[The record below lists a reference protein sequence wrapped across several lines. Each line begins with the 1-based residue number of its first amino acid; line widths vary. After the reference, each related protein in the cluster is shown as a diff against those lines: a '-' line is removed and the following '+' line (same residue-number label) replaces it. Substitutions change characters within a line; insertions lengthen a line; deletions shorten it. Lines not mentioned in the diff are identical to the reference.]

1 MRMARP
7 RLVVSVAILIFI
19 LLLPTQSPLLERI
32 MNPLDGPLTSFIG
45 AETLDRAVVEG
56 LSRDVRI
63 LYDEMGIPWIYA
75 GDRLD
80 AARALGFIHARDR
93 LFQMDLMRRLAQ
105 GRLSE
110 LLGEATLESDK
121 RFRLMGLHIS
131 SRETWEYIRENPEFG
146 LEASVLEAYTE
157 GVNSYIELALGSGL
171 LPSEYRLL
179 DAEPEPW
186 SPVDSLSIGKFMAWS
201 LSWSMEDLYLADLVD
216 RYGLEILID
225 LDILGRRLNTPI
237 LEGFVGGGGGVEA
250 SSTGLPRYNASRV
263 MGLLSGLEELRSII
277 GLGSNNWVVSGSLTV
292 DGRPIVANDPH
303 LALTAPPIWYVVVM
317 RIGDEWSLSGF
328 TLPGTPVILLGR
340 NQYVAWGFTNVGP
353 DVTDYYFFR
362 WRGDEYLFNG
372 EWLPLETRLEEIL
385 VREDGGYRVVEYP
398 VNTTVLGPL
407 MEHGGTRYAMLWTG
421 SGATLELVAV
431 YRYNFARSISDLV
444 EAARYFHVAPQNLVA
459 ADVDGD
465 ILYYP
470 AGKYPIRS
478 PVSLGRARGV
488 DIINHGFLPFNGSR
502 GEGLWISY
510 IPFEEIPHTVN
521 PGKGYVVTANN
532 KVVGEYPYYL
542 GWSWSDR
549 YRYERIVQLIEELK
563 PLDIEDMM
571 RIQVDTVSYAAEVF
585 TQLFGEIL
593 SPDELPEPYSSIYRS
608 ILEWDHGMEPESR
621 EAPVYVLTL
630 INLHRSLWGEVLSGI
645 PINFFSA
652 EWTEMVLRE
661 YIEGGGPSLGYVPDP
676 KVALERALREAVD
689 RLRELYGELPSWGDV
704 LRYEI
709 RHPLGDVVQW
719 LNYRVY
725 RGQGGLFT
733 VFVSG
738 HGFGDPPYRISASQ
752 SMRAIYPLDGSAKM
766 YFALPGGN
774 SGNPFSP
781 HYEDLLPGYVD
792 REYKVL
798 DASREPREVRS
809 IWLVPSG

>member
-7 RLVVSVAILIFI
+7 RLVVSAVLLILIV
-19 LLLPTQSPLLERI
+19 LLPTQSPLLERI
-32 MNPLDGPLTSFIG
+32 MNPLNGPLTSFIG
-45 AETLDRAVVEG
+45 GETLDRAVVGG
-56 LSRDVRI
+56 LRSSVEI
-63 LYDEMGIPWIYA
+63 LYDELGIPWIYA

-121 RFRLMGLHIS
+121 RFRLMGLHIA
-131 SRETWEYIRENPEFG
+131 SRETWEYIRDTPEYG

-157 GVNSYIELALGSGL
+157 GVNSYIELALERGL
-171 LPSEYRLL
+171 LPTEYRLL

-186 SPVDSLSIGKFMAWS
+186 TPVDSLSIGKFMAWS

-237 LEGFVGGGGGVEA
+237 LEEFGVDGVGGETL
-250 SSTGLPRYNASRV
+250 SSNTPSYNASGIV
-263 MGLLSGLEELRSII
+263 GLLSWLEEYRGLI
-277 GLGSNNWVVSGSLTV
+277 GIGSNNWVVSGSLTV

-303 LALTAPPIWYVVVM
+303 LALTAPPIWYVVVI
-317 RIGDEWSLSGF
+317 RIGDEWSLTGF

-353 DVTDYYFFR
+353 DVTDYYFFK

-372 EWLPLETRLEEIL
+372 EWLPLERRVEEIR
-385 VREDGGYRVVEYP
+385 VREGDGYRVVEYP
-398 VNTTVLGPL
+398 VNMTVLGPL
-407 MEHGGTRYAMLWTG
+407 MEHGGARYAMAWTG
-421 SGATLELVAV
+421 SGVTLELVAV
-431 YRYNFARSISDLV
+431 YRYNFARSIWDLI

-459 ADVDGD
+459 ADVEGN

-470 AGKYPIRS
+470 AGKYPLRR
-478 PVSLGRARGV
+478 PVSLGMARGIEIV
-488 DIINHGFLPFNGSR
+488 NHGFLPFNGSR
-502 GEGLWISY
+502 GEGLWTGY
-510 IPFEEIPHTVN
+510 IPFEEIPHAVN
-521 PGKGYVVTANN
+521 PEEGYIATANN
-532 KVVGEYPYYL
+532 KVVGSYPYYL

-549 YRYERIVQLIEELK
+549 YRYERIVQLIESLK
-563 PLDIEDMM
+563 PLDIEDVM
-571 RIQVDTVSYAAEVF
+571 RIQVDRVSYAAEVF
-585 TQLFGEIL
+585 TELFGEIL
-593 SPDELPEPYSSIYRS
+593 GPDELPEPYRS
-608 ILEWDHGMEPESR
+608 TYNSLLEWDHEMDPDSR
-621 EAPVYVLTL
+621 EASVYVLTL
-630 INLHRSLWGEVLSGI
+630 INLHRRLWGDVLRDI

-661 YIEGGGPSLGYVPDP
+661 YIAGGGPSLDYVLDP
-676 KVALERALREAVD
+676 REALVTAFREAVD
-689 RLRELYGELPSWGDV
+689 RLLEEYGELPRWGEV
-704 LRYEI
+704 IRYEI

-725 RGQGGLFT
+725 PGQGGLFT

-752 SMRAIYPLDGSAKM
+752 SMRAIYPLDGSVKM

-792 REYKVL
+792 REFKAI
-798 DASREPREVRS
+798 DAGREPREVRS
-809 IWLVPSG
+809 LWLEPSG